1 MAYGINV
8 VASGGEFQI
17 SSDLANTQNM
27 VVHQGPA
34 SVIAGANMYVP
45 TTDLLFVQGLLN
57 SGDIGGGVRV
67 KTNGAPAQLNGAGPT
82 YPAGTIYTFQY
93 ATNYLTCK
101 AADSSSFNAYTGVPG
116 YGIQVTNASNKV
128 CFDSRAL
135 LKGFAITAVHGKS
148 TKLGGVPFNGA
159 GYNKSQN
166 TLFTGASGS
175 LTPGN
180 AAYRSIWCSAFAS
193 TFSGSTAAGYSL
205 GNYQYNF
212 TDDKIYYDGWVAIPI
227 AGGASAVPNPAE
239 ILIGEL
245 LG

>member
-27 VVHQGPA
+27 VVHQVG
-34 SVIAGANMYVP
+34 SVVANESMHVP

-67 KTNGAPAQLNGAGPT
+67 KTNGAPAQLIAGGAT

-93 ATNYLTCK
+93 ATNFLTCK
-101 AADSSSFNAYTGVPG
+101 TVDNAAFNAYTGVSG
-116 YGIQVTNASNKV
+116 YGIQVTNASNDV
-128 CFDSRAL
+128 CFDSRAMN
-135 LKGFAITAVHGKS
+135 KGFAITAVHGKRAM
-148 TKLGGVPFNGA
+148 LGGVPFNGA

-193 TFSGSTAAGYSL
+193 TFSGNTAAGFSH
-205 GNYQYNF
+205 GNYHYDF
-212 TDDKIYYDGWVAIPI
+212 TDNKIYYDGWVSIAI
-227 AGGASAVPNPAE
+227 AGGILPQPNPAE

>member
-27 VVHQGPA
+27 VVHQVG
-34 SVIAGANMYVP
+34 SVVANESMHVP

-67 KTNGAPAQLNGAGPT
+67 KTNGAPAQLIAGGAT

-193 TFSGSTAAGYSL
+193 TFSGSTAAGYSH
-205 GNYQYNF
+205 GNYHYDF
-212 TDDKIYYDGWVAIPI
+212 TDNKIYYDGWVSIAI
-227 AGGASAVPNPAE
+227 AGGILPQPNPAE

>member
-27 VVHQGPA
+27 VVHQVG
-34 SVIAGANMYVP
+34 SVVANESMHVP

-67 KTNGAPAQLNGAGPT
+67 KTNGAPAQLIAGGAT

-193 TFSGSTAAGYSL
+193 TFSGNTAAGFSH
-205 GNYQYNF
+205 GNYHYDF
-212 TDDKIYYDGWVAIPI
+212 TDNKIYYDGWVSIAI
-227 AGGASAVPNPAE
+227 AGGILPQPNPAE

>member
-17 SSDLANTQNM
+17 SSDLASTRNM
-27 VVHQGPA
+27 VVHQSG
-34 SVIAGANMYVP
+34 SMFANTSMYVP
-45 TTDLLFVQGLLN
+45 ITDLLFVQGLLN
-57 SGDIGGGVRV
+57 SGAIGGGVRV
-67 KTNGAPAQLNGAGPT
+67 KTNGAPGQLNGTGPT

-93 ATNYLTCK
+93 ATNFLTCK
-101 AADSSSFNAYTGVPG
+101 TVDNAAFNAYTGAAG
-116 YGIQVTNASNKV
+116 YGIQVTNAGNNV
-128 CFDSRAL
+128 CFDSRAMN
-135 LKGFAITAVHGKS
+135 KGFAITAVHGKRA
-148 TKLGGVPFNGA
+148 KLGGIPGMV
-159 GYNKSQN
+159 GYNKSLN

-180 AAYRSIWCSAFAS
+180 AAYRSIWCSAFSS
-193 TFSGSTAAGYSL
+193 TFSGNTAAGYSH

-212 TDDKIYYDGWVAIPI
+212 TDDKIYYDGWIATPI
-227 AGGASAVPNPAE
+227 AGGAVEVPNPAE

>member
-1 MAYGINV
+1 MAYGISV

-17 SSDLANTQNM
+17 SSELATTKTL
-27 VVHQGPA
+27 VVHQSGG
-34 SVIAGANMYVP
+34 VGANTSMYVP
-45 TTDLLFVQGLLN
+45 ITDLLFVQGLLN

-67 KTNGAPAQLNGAGPT
+67 KTNGAPAQLIAGGAT

-128 CFDSRAL
+128 CFDSRAMV
-135 LKGFAITAVHGKS
+135 KGFAISAVHGKR
-148 TKLGGVPFNGA
+148 TKTGGVPGP
-159 GYNKSQN
+159 GYNKAVN
-166 TLFTGASGS
+166 ILFTGASGS

-193 TFSGSTAAGYSL
+193 TFSGNTAAGFSH
-205 GNYQYNF
+205 GNYHYDF
-212 TDDKIYYDGWVAIPI
+212 TDNKIYYDGWVSIAI
-227 AGGASAVPNPAE
+227 AGGILPQPNPAE

>member
-27 VVHQGPA
+27 VVHQVG
-34 SVIAGANMYVP
+34 SVVANESMHVP

-67 KTNGAPAQLNGAGPT
+67 KTNGAPAQLIAGGAT

-128 CFDSRAL
+128 CFDSRAMV
-135 LKGFAITAVHGKS
+135 KGFAISAVHGKR
-148 TKLGGVPFNGA
+148 TKTGGVPGP
-159 GYNKSQN
+159 GYNKAVN
-166 TLFTGASGS
+166 ILFTGASGS

-193 TFSGSTAAGYSL
+193 TFSGNTAAGFSH
-205 GNYQYNF
+205 GNYHYDF
-212 TDDKIYYDGWVAIPI
+212 TDNKIYYDGWVSIAI
-227 AGGASAVPNPAE
+227 AGGILPQPNPAE

>member
-1 MAYGINV
+1 MAYGISV

-17 SSDLANTQNM
+17 SSELATTKNM
-27 VVHQGPA
+27 VVHQSGGM
-34 SVIAGANMYVP
+34 IANSSMYVP
-45 TTDLLFVQGLLN
+45 ITDLLFVQGLLN
-57 SGDIGGGVRV
+57 SGNIGGGVRI

-128 CFDSRAL
+128 CFDSRAMV
-135 LKGFAITAVHGKS
+135 KGFAISAVHGKR
-148 TKLGGVPFNGA
+148 TKTGGVPGP
-159 GYNKSQN
+159 GYNKAVN
-166 TLFTGASGS
+166 ILFTGASGS

-193 TFSGSTAAGYSL
+193 TFSGNTAAGFSH
-205 GNYQYNF
+205 GNYHYDF
-212 TDDKIYYDGWVAIPI
+212 TDNKIYYDGWVSIAI
-227 AGGASAVPNPAE
+227 AGGILPQPNPAE